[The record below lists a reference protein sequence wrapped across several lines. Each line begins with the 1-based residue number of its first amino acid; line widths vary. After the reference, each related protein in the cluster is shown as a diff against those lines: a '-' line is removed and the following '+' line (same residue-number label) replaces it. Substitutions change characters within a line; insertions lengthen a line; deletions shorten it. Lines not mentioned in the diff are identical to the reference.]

1 MNKKSLFSIPFPNLR
16 FAAEGPEAFLPPA
29 AVAKFRPGIRSREV
43 GALIA
48 PASDRF
54 AALHYQHLREVT
66 VLDIKAGERTTEALR
81 IEPKFPVSH
90 LVIRLGRNAEA
101 SVVELPDEFPV
112 ASRYTEITL
121 APGAILRLVV
131 LRQNVAG
138 SCRVERKLATVGAGA
153 KLSYL
158 WAVTGGSHSYFR
170 FDADLAGRASRADWS
185 GAFLARDGETI
196 VHSQAR
202 HRAPET
208 ISRNESRGVVRSGG
222 RAVFKGMIKID
233 RVARKADAH
242 LGQRTLLIGDQAF
255 AKSLP
260 ELEIDQSDVKAGHAA
275 TVSTLDEEAL
285 FYLASRGISRA
296 HAEQLIAGGFLRS
309 MLSDFPEQGV
319 AEEILGAARESA
331 HVRLHYPTIVP

>member
-1 MNKKSLFSIPFPNLR
+1 MATALKQPKKISGLVSYPNLR
-16 FAAEGPEAFLPPA
+16 FAAEGPEAFFPPA
-29 AVAKFRPGIRSREV
+29 AVVKFRRGIRSREAGV
-43 GALIA
+43 LIA

-54 AALHYQHLREVT
+54 AALHYQHLREVV
-66 VLDIKAGERTTEALR
+66 VLDIKAGERKTEPFR
-81 IEPKFPVSH
+81 IESKSPVSH

-131 LRQNVAG
+131 LRQNLAG
-138 SCRVERKLATVGAGA
+138 SCRAERKLAMVGAGA

-158 WAVTGGSHSYFR
+158 WAVTGGGHSYFR

-196 VHSQAR
+196 VHSQAH

-208 ISRNESRGVVRSGG
+208 VSRNESRGVVRSGG

-233 RVARKADAH
+233 RVARSADAH

-275 TVSTLDEEAL
+275 TVSTLDEEAM
-285 FYLASRGISRA
+285 FYLATRGIGRT
-296 HAEQLIAGGFLRS
+296 HAEKLIADGFLNS
-309 MLSDFPEQGV
+309 MVEYFPQPQV
-319 AEEILGAARESA
+319 VREMFGLVEPPHS
-331 HVRLHYPTIVP
+331 HV